1 MISNLASYYNKP
13 DVSAH
18 LGSSDHRSVYWV
30 PNSNHGSNNLTAKK
44 KVVKMRRFP
53 VSALNI
59 FGRWVSVHSWFA
71 HTCAA
76 DSLSVDSLTSS
87 FSDDLCNAIKIYFL
101 AKSVKLHPTDKPW
114 MSAEIK
120 SLILER
126 QRAYHS
132 GSNDRWRLLRN
143 KVRIAICKRKKEFFA
158 RKVMSLKTSDPRSW
172 WSLVSKLA
180 GKSST
185 DSELRYPDEHGN
197 IISGK
202 TLATRLNSYFISITS
217 DIQPLDTPALP
228 AFLLSPDQPPTITT
242 SAVCRKLL
250 GLSAYKASGPDGIP
264 ARLLKKFAP
273 ELAEPV
279 TVIFNRSVS
288 SGVFP
293 ERWKDSH
300 LTPVPKVKPV
310 TGDGDLRP
318 IALTP
323 VLSKVLEDFFV
334 EWLIDDV
341 KHHIDPQQFG
351 SLKGTS
357 TSYCLLDM
365 LHSWLSSLDCPG
377 KFLRVCFLDFSK
389 ACDHIDHTILVT
401 KLIHLGVRGWLI
413 SWICSFLSGRRQAVK
428 LLDLISEWMPE
439 HAGVP
444 QGTKLGPIL
453 FLITI
458 NDLATHS
465 PLRSNHWK
473 HVDDVTISE
482 VSSLGEVSSLQ
493 NDIDCIS
500 QCAQQN
506 IMNLN
511 PKNVRS

>member
-1 MISNLASYYNKP
+1 
-13 DVSAH
+13 
-18 LGSSDHRSVYWV
+18 
-30 PNSNHGSNNLTAKK
+30 
-44 KVVKMRRFP
+44 
-53 VSALNI
+53 
-59 FGRWVSVHSWFA
+59 
-71 HTCAA
+71 
-76 DSLSVDSLTSS
+76 
-87 FSDDLCNAIKIYFL
+87 
-101 AKSVKLHPTDKPW
+101 
-114 MSAEIK
+114 
-120 SLILER
+120 
-126 QRAYHS
+126 
-132 GSNDRWRLLRN
+132 
-143 KVRIAICKRKKEFFA
+143 
-158 RKVMSLKTSDPRSW
+158 MSLKTSDPRSW

-185 DSELRYPDEHGN
+185 DSELCYPEEQGN

-202 TLATRLNSYFISITS
+202 TLATRPNSYFISVTS
-217 DIQPLDTPALP
+217 DIQPLDTAALP
-228 AFLLSPDQPPTITT
+228 AFLPLPDQPPTITT

-250 GLSAYKASGPDGIP
+250 GLSAYKASGLDGIP
-264 ARLLKKFAP
+264 ARPLKKFAP
-273 ELAEPV
+273 EIAEPV
-279 TVIFNRSVS
+279 TVIFNSSVS

-300 LTPVPKVKPV
+300 LTPVSKVKPV
-310 TGDGDLRP
+310 TGYGDLRP

-357 TSYCLLDM
+357 TTYCLLDM
-365 LHSWLSSLDCPG
+365 LHNWLSSLDCPG

-389 ACDHIDHTILVT
+389 AFDHIDHTILVT

-428 LLDLISEWMPE
+428 LLDSISEWMPV

-453 FLITI
+453 FLIMI

-465 PLRSNHWK
+465 PLRSSHWK
-473 HVDDVTISE
+473 YVDDVTISE

-500 QCAQQN
+500 KWAQQN
-506 IMNLN
+506 NMNLN
-511 PKNVRS
+511 PKKCKIMTICPLKNKSVSPMLSINNLPQEAVSSYKVLGLTLCDTLKWHDNTNDIVSKATKRLHILRVLKRAGIPQAGLVTIYSALVRSVLEYFPLSGLPAFLASSLTS